1 MPYLDELTP
10 RAQAVGSVNTTKI
23 VEKDG
28 KTIHIGTNLDIQ
40 AILNSLRQALTG
52 TASPFDASVPSEFR
66 EGQAAALVIGGGGAT
81 RVSSNAEM
89 TCQILLT
96 SASLVGCYICP
107 AYDEAISDLHPQQR
121 LCRDV
126 SIHLSS
132 IYEAIQTDYCLL
144 LRQAII
150 KQFPTIDLR
159 ELTSVDQAKAEL
171 KELEA
176 KGTRFCV
183 GVGCIP
189 SVEPASEGEKM
200 VYDVARALFSH
211 PYPAVG
217 GDNEGTQHFSI
228 PEKPIFFDMAY
239 KASPNLLTQNK
250 ACESDS
256 MNVPAANHD
265 FTASDGR
272 RTRLAI

>member
-81 RVSSNAEM
+81 RAAIYALHTMKLSPIYILNRDSAE
-89 TCQILLT
+89 T
-96 SASLVGCYICP
+96 
-107 AYDEAISDLHPQQR
+107 
-121 LCRDV
+121 
-126 SIHLSS
+126 
-132 IYEAIQTDYCLL
+132 
-144 LRQAII
+144 QAII

-239 KASPNLLTQNK
+239 KPIMTLLRVM
-250 ACESDS
+250 AEELGWRSESGVGIVAENCFEQAEWWLGLSVSAKD
-256 MNVPAANHD
+256 
-265 FTASDGR
+265 R
-272 RTRLAI
+272 EAIRKVVRDRQ